1 MSEILEAIIGSNK
14 KKILSET
21 RGPAQRVRDLF
32 KVNAEPQDESERFS
46 HNDARQADVQSD
58 AASFMA
64 FDETGDPL
72 EACLLYLCRHYDVA
86 VSESA
91 VRSGISGHGPIML
104 PSQFVQAAR
113 KVGLACAAGEQE
125 LGVVSDAILP
135 LVALMKD
142 GRAVVILSRLP
153 NDQLSVFHT
162 SFGKEPIV
170 LSIDELRPG
179 FSGCVIAVRPE
190 HRPSSE
196 GVVSADERTRK
207 HWFWGP
213 LSENKPI
220 YIQVMLAAVLTNFLS
235 ITVSIF
241 TMVVY
246 DRILPNEAFESLV
259 ALTIGVV
266 IVISFDFFIKMLR
279 AGFID
284 MAGMKA
290 DLVMGGRVFDHLL
303 DMQMKSR
310 KGSAGEFANTLREF
324 ESLRDFFTSAS
335 LVALV
340 DLPFVVLFIF
350 VIYMIGGPLA
360 IIPAIAVPLIL
371 ILGLII
377 QPFLARYAEQA
388 FDEGQAKQGVLVETI
403 TGLETIK
410 TSNIGPLMRKR
421 WEDSIHFQSA
431 IGAKNRRI
439 AQLAINATSYTQQA
453 TQVGIIFV
461 GVFLISRGDVSMGSL
476 IASVILVGRALSP
489 LGQLAQTMTR
499 INQARTSYRNLNNL
513 MNEQTERRTDRRYI
527 SRPILG
533 GSMEFQNVSFAYPGQ
548 TMNALSNVSFKI
560 EAGERVAILGRI
572 GSGKST
578 ALRLLLGLYE
588 PSEGSVLVDHT
599 DIRQIDPADLR
610 ANIAAVLQDV
620 WLFRG
625 SVRQNIAIGARRPTD
640 EDVLKAA
647 KLSGVHEFISQNP
660 LGYDLVLSERGEGLS
675 GGQRQTIALARA
687 FIADS
692 PIMIMDE
699 PTSMMDH
706 ISEQALIQRLRQ
718 DMGDKTLVLITHRTS
733 LLELVDRVIVFD
745 KGKVV
750 ADGPKSI
757 LNQSGVKTADQIE
770 PASRKEATT

>member
-1 MSEILEAIIGSNK
+1 
-14 KKILSET
+14 
-21 RGPAQRVRDLF
+21 
-32 KVNAEPQDESERFS
+32 
-46 HNDARQADVQSD
+46 
-58 AASFMA
+58 
-64 FDETGDPL
+64 
-72 EACLLYLCRHYDVA
+72 
-86 VSESA
+86 
-91 VRSGISGHGPIML
+91 
-104 PSQFVQAAR
+104 
-113 KVGLACAAGEQE
+113 
-125 LGVVSDAILP
+125 
-135 LVALMKD
+135 
-142 GRAVVILSRLP
+142 
-153 NDQLSVFHT
+153 
-162 SFGKEPIV
+162 
-170 LSIDELRPG
+170 
-179 FSGCVIAVRPE
+179 
-190 HRPSSE
+190 
-196 GVVSADERTRK
+196 
-207 HWFWGP
+207 
-213 LSENKPI
+213 
-220 YIQVMLAAVLTNFLS
+220 MLAAVLTNFLS

-246 DRILPNEAFESLV
+246 DRILPNEAIDSLI

-266 IVISFDFFIKMLR
+266 IAISFDFFIKMLR

-388 FDEGQAKQGVLVETI
+388 FEEGQAKQGVLVETI

-421 WEDSIHFQSA
+421 WEDSIHFQST

-439 AQLAINATSYTQQA
+439 AQLAINATAYTQQA
-453 TQVGIIFV
+453 TQVGIIFM
-461 GVFLISRGDVSMGSL
+461 GVFLISSGDVSMGSL
-476 IASVILVGRALSP
+476 IACVILVGRALSP

-513 MNEQTERRTDRRYI
+513 MNQQTEHRTDRRYI

-548 TMNALSNVSFKI
+548 TTNALNNVSFKI
-560 EAGERVAILGRI
+560 EPGERVAILGRI

-599 DIRQIDPADLR
+599 DIRQINPADLR

-647 KLSGVHEFISQNP
+647 ELSGVHEFISQNSM
-660 LGYDLVLSERGEGLS
+660 GYDLVLSERGEGLS

-687 FIADS
+687 FIAES
-692 PIMIMDE
+692 PILIMDE

-706 ISEQALIQRLRQ
+706 ISEQALIQRLQQ
-718 DMGDKTLVLITHRTS
+718 DAGDTTLILITHRTS

-745 KGKVV
+745 KGRIV

-757 LNQSGVKTADQIE
+757 LNPSDEKGVEQTAPINV
-770 PASRKEATT
+770 KEVTT

>member
-1 MSEILEAIIGSNK
+1 MAKFLEIYFRSIKDMLLPEARKQVRRLRRIFK
-14 KKILSET
+14 K
-21 RGPAQRVRDLF
+21 
-32 KVNAEPQDESERFS
+32 NAESQTVIKRIPSNDYPQIDPQIKSS
-46 HNDARQADVQSD
+46 
-58 AASFMA
+58 A
-64 FDETGDPL
+64 FIDFEDFCDPL

-91 VRSGISGHGPIML
+91 VRSSISGHEPIMT
-104 PSQFVQAAR
+104 PTQFVQAAR
-113 KVGLACAAGEQE
+113 KVGLACAVGKQE
-125 LGVVSDAILP
+125 LGTISDAILP
-135 LVALMKD
+135 LVTLMND
-142 GRAVVILSRLP
+142 GRTVVILGRLP
-153 NDQLSVFHT
+153 NDRLSVFHT
-162 SFGKEPIV
+162 SFGNEPIV
-170 LSIDELRPG
+170 VPIDELRPG
-179 FSGCVIAVRPE
+179 YSGFVIAVRPQ

-213 LSENKPI
+213 LAENKRI
-220 YIQVMLAAVLTNFLS
+220 YIQVMLAAVLTNILS

-246 DRILPNEAFESLV
+246 DRILPNEAFESLI

-266 IVISFDFFIKMLR
+266 IAISFDFFIKMLR

-284 MAGMKA
+284 TAGIKA
-290 DLVMGGRVFDHLL
+290 DLLMGGRVFDHLL

-360 IIPAIAVPLIL
+360 IVPAIAVPLIL
-371 ILGLII
+371 LLGLII

-388 FDEGQAKQGVLVETI
+388 FAEGQAKQGVLVETI

-410 TSNIGPLMRKR
+410 TSNIAPLMRKR
-421 WEDSIHFQSA
+421 WEDSIHFQST

-439 AQLAINATSYTQQA
+439 AQLAINATAYTQQA
-453 TQVGIIFV
+453 AQVGIIFV
-461 GVFLISRGDVSMGSL
+461 GVFLISSGDVSMGSL
-476 IASVILVGRALSP
+476 IACVILVGRALSP

-548 TMNALSNVSFKI
+548 TMNALSNVSLKI

-588 PSEGSVLVDHT
+588 PSQGSVMVDHT

-610 ANIAAVLQDV
+610 ANIAVVLQDV

-625 SVRQNIAIGARRPTD
+625 TVRQNIAIGARRPTD

-647 KLSGVHEFISQNP
+647 QLSGVHEFISQNP
-660 LGYDLVLSERGEGLS
+660 MGYDLVLSERGEGLS

-687 FIADS
+687 FIAKS

-706 ISEQALIQRLRQ
+706 ISEQALIQRLLQ
-718 DMGDKTLVLITHRTS
+718 DVGDTTFILITHRTS

-745 KGKVV
+745 KGKIV

-757 LNQSGVKTADQIE
+757 LNTADMKLLNRPHQ
-770 PASRKEATT
+770 SVGGK